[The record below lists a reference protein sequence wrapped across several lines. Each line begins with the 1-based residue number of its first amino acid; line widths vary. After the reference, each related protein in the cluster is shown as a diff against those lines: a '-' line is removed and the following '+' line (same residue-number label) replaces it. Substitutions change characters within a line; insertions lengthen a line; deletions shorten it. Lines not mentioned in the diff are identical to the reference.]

1 MRRSRKRLPW
11 RRRPV
16 EIPGPL
22 PRRLHRDESGSCRAP
37 KLGVYFDRSTECMNV
52 TGVEWRDL
60 DPHEGKFSSK
70 HPPRRAPKPVD
81 PDEDDVVEIHGPA
94 DEETAD
100 GLDEFE
106 WPAATYRQR

>member
-1 MRRSRKRLPW
+1 
-11 RRRPV
+11 
-16 EIPGPL
+16 
-22 PRRLHRDESGSCRAP
+22 
-37 KLGVYFDRSTECMNV
+37 MNV

-60 DPHEGKFSSK
+60 DPHEGKFPSK
-70 HPPRRAPKPVD
+70 HPPRRAPKPTD

-106 WPAATYRQR
+106 